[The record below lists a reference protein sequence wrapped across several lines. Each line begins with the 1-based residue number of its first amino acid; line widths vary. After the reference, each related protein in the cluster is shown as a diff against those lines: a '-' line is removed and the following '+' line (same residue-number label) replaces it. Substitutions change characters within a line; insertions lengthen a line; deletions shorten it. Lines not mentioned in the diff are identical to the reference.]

1 MTECRVSTVS
11 KNYAKALL
19 DVADEFNSL
28 DLIKTQLDD
37 IKSVLQSSK
46 DLQIVMENSS
56 ISSAK
61 KIEILTSIFGN
72 KIDEKLMNFL
82 KLLVE
87 KNRFGEFDSIVIS
100 FNEFLDKKSNKKNVE
115 VISPIELNFETKSNI
130 LFKLEHKLNC
140 EVVPHWTVDESII
153 AGLAFKFDD
162 YVIDTSVRNKIENL
176 CKNISR

>member
-72 KIDEKLMNFL
+72 KIDEKLMSFL

-87 KNRFGEFDSIVIS
+87 KI
-100 FNEFLDKKSNKKNVE
+100 
-115 VISPIELNFETKSNI
+115 
-130 LFKLEHKLNC
+130 
-140 EVVPHWTVDESII
+140 
-153 AGLAFKFDD
+153 GL
-162 YVIDTSVRNKIENL
+162 ENL
-176 CKNISR
+176 IQ

>member
-1 MTECRVSTVS
+1 MSECRVSTVS

-19 DVADEFNSL
+19 DVPDEFNSL

-82 KLLVE
+82 
-87 KNRFGEFDSIVIS
+87 
-100 FNEFLDKKSNKKNVE
+100 
-115 VISPIELNFETKSNI
+115 
-130 LFKLEHKLNC
+130 
-140 EVVPHWTVDESII
+140 
-153 AGLAFKFDD
+153 
-162 YVIDTSVRNKIENL
+162 
-176 CKNISR
+176 

>member
-87 KNRFGEFDSIVIS
+87 KNRFGEFDSIVTT
-100 FNEFLDKKSNKKNVE
+100 FN
-115 VISPIELNFETKSNI
+115 
-130 LFKLEHKLNC
+130 
-140 EVVPHWTVDESII
+140 
-153 AGLAFKFDD
+153 
-162 YVIDTSVRNKIENL
+162 
-176 CKNISR
+176 

>member
-87 KNRFGEFDSIVIS
+87 K
-100 FNEFLDKKSNKKNVE
+100 K
-115 VISPIELNFETKSNI
+115 
-130 LFKLEHKLNC
+130 
-140 EVVPHWTVDESII
+140 
-153 AGLAFKFDD
+153 
-162 YVIDTSVRNKIENL
+162 
-176 CKNISR
+176 

>member
-87 KNRFGEFDSIVIS
+87 KNSDFV
-100 FNEFLDKKSNKKNVE
+100 
-115 VISPIELNFETKSNI
+115 
-130 LFKLEHKLNC
+130 
-140 EVVPHWTVDESII
+140 
-153 AGLAFKFDD
+153 
-162 YVIDTSVRNKIENL
+162 
-176 CKNISR
+176 

>member
-61 KIEILTSIFGN
+61 KIEILTSIFGS

-82 KLLVE
+82 KL
-87 KNRFGEFDSIVIS
+87 I
-100 FNEFLDKKSNKKNVE
+100 KKS
-115 VISPIELNFETKSNI
+115 
-130 LFKLEHKLNC
+130 
-140 EVVPHWTVDESII
+140 D
-153 AGLAFKFDD
+153 
-162 YVIDTSVRNKIENL
+162 
-176 CKNISR
+176 

>member
-87 KNRFGEFDSIVIS
+87 KNRFGEFD
-100 FNEFLDKKSNKKNVE
+100 
-115 VISPIELNFETKSNI
+115 
-130 LFKLEHKLNC
+130 
-140 EVVPHWTVDESII
+140 
-153 AGLAFKFDD
+153 
-162 YVIDTSVRNKIENL
+162 
-176 CKNISR
+176 

>member
-1 MTECRVSTVS
+1 MTECSRVSTVS

-82 KLLVE
+82 K
-87 KNRFGEFDSIVIS
+87 
-100 FNEFLDKKSNKKNVE
+100 FLDKKSNKKNVE

>member
-1 MTECRVSTVS
+1 MAECRVSTVS

-19 DVADEFNSL
+19 DVADESNSF

-87 KNRFGEFDSIVIS
+87 
-100 FNEFLDKKSNKKNVE
+100 
-115 VISPIELNFETKSNI
+115 
-130 LFKLEHKLNC
+130 
-140 EVVPHWTVDESII
+140 
-153 AGLAFKFDD
+153 
-162 YVIDTSVRNKIENL
+162 
-176 CKNISR
+176 

>member
-87 KNRFGEFDSIVIS
+87 KNRFGEFDSIVTS
-100 FNEFLDKKSNKKNVE
+100 FNEFLDKKSNKKTN
-115 VISPIELNFETKSNI
+115 
-130 LFKLEHKLNC
+130 
-140 EVVPHWTVDESII
+140 D
-153 AGLAFKFDD
+153 
-162 YVIDTSVRNKIENL
+162 
-176 CKNISR
+176 

>member
-1 MTECRVSTVS
+1 MTECSRVSTVS

-87 KNRFGEFDSIVIS
+87 KNRFGEFDSIVTS
-100 FNEFLDKKSNKKNVE
+100 FNEFLDKKS
-115 VISPIELNFETKSNI
+115 I
-130 LFKLEHKLNC
+130 
-140 EVVPHWTVDESII
+140 
-153 AGLAFKFDD
+153 
-162 YVIDTSVRNKIENL
+162 
-176 CKNISR
+176 

>member
-61 KIEILTSIFGN
+61 K
-72 KIDEKLMNFL
+72 
-82 KLLVE
+82 
-87 KNRFGEFDSIVIS
+87 
-100 FNEFLDKKSNKKNVE
+100 
-115 VISPIELNFETKSNI
+115 
-130 LFKLEHKLNC
+130 
-140 EVVPHWTVDESII
+140 
-153 AGLAFKFDD
+153 
-162 YVIDTSVRNKIENL
+162 
-176 CKNISR
+176 